1 MRDKLRKK
9 VEALHE
15 NVRNF
20 LENFSA
26 LKDFLGLGKFFDDL
40 SEKQEKI
47 LEANIFLG
55 KMLSIGAFFHLILFL
70 YPNTVPIQE
79 AFASLVTS
87 FMNFFGHDFT
97 AYSVYIMNSGPG
109 YEITQD
115 CLGWKSM
122 MAFTALMISSGRVR
136 KNLRYIFLG
145 LSAIVVVNFLRVVT
159 TIQLSEAGIISFEVI
174 HGFLWRWSLTAVV
187 LLAWIIWMKY
197 YRE

>member
-1 MRDKLRKK
+1 MLDKLRKK
-9 VEALHE
+9 FEAF
-15 NVRNF
+15 R
-20 LENFSA
+20 SD
-26 LKDFLGLGKFFDDL
+26 LKNSLGLETL
-40 SEKQEKI
+40 SGRQEKI
-47 LEANIFLG
+47 FEANIFLG
-55 KMLSIGAFFHLILFL
+55 KMLAIGAVFHLILFI

-79 AFASLVTS
+79 AFASLTAN
-87 FMNFFGHDFT
+87 FMNFFGYDFT
-97 AYSVYIMNSGPG
+97 AYSVYVMNAGPG

-122 MAFTALMISSGRVR
+122 MAFIALMISSGRVLD
-136 KNLRYIFLG
+136 NLRYLFLG

-159 TIQLSEAGIISFEVI
+159 TIHLSEAGIISFEII